1 MNFDGLIYFDP
12 FWYEFDIGALIYL
25 SWKQKWDFE
34 LFAGIGLRS
43 SKLHGEVTAKALGK
57 TWVIPFGDPT
67 PKSSHIDFK
76 TFINRYVRQLPK
88 DQYSDD
94 ISSWFAS
101 DGWFEAK
108 TPVGAIKVQN
118 SDEEPEGT
126 ASDPW
131 LLTPEFALSFDTMFP
146 SSEIIA
152 NQFDWLSDANND
164 SRKGILPAR
173 PDLGLKDIDGHNIEL
188 NSIAGSDVDSNVK
201 FTISDISNGTPT
213 PLEAD
218 LEGNLTLVRTVKSF
232 ATSLWSGEDP
242 KSLPKAM
249 HTYLSG
255 IQLNAKA
262 SSEDPGSPISF
273 SELVEVCQ
281 NPFDLPSKFL
291 RI

>member
-1 MNFDGLIYFDP
+1 M
-12 FWYEFDIGALIYL
+12 
-25 SWKQKWDFE
+25 
-34 LFAGIGLRS
+34 LR
-43 SKLHGEVTAKALGK
+43 
-57 TWVIPFGDPT
+57 
-67 PKSSHIDFK
+67 
-76 TFINRYVRQLPK
+76 
-88 DQYSDD
+88 QYSDD

-213 PLEAD
+213 PL
-218 LEGNLTLVRTVKSF
+218 R
-232 ATSLWSGEDP
+232 
-242 KSLPKAM
+242 
-249 HTYLSG
+249 
-255 IQLNAKA
+255 
-262 SSEDPGSPISF
+262 PI
-273 SELVEVCQ
+273 
-281 NPFDLPSKFL
+281 
-291 RI
+291 